1 MDSIVMTGD
10 LTDDPV
16 QSRTLVVRQPD
27 THVDSVGTV
36 RPNTPHTLVTL
47 RSAFRFPMHTWDTGT
62 GKIGRGLRKPPSGG
76 VLTRATPP

>member
-16 QSRTLVVRQPD
+16 ESRTLVVRPSD

-36 RPNTPHTLVTL
+36 HPNTPHTLVTL
-47 RSAFRFPMHTWDTGT
+47 RSAFRIPMHTWDTGT

-76 VLTRATPP
+76 VLQRATPP